1 MEQVSWLE
9 DKDFIKNNKQISE
22 LGLAWVKA

>member
-1 MEQVSWLE
+1 MEQVNWLE

-22 LGLAWVKA
+22 LGLAWLG